1 MDVREVEVRREAGLL
16 AGGEGILDGRG
27 GSQVVER
34 VAERLLLSLQA
45 DGGVFELQQGLL
57 LCRGAL
63 ERAADP
69 EGEWGWKQGLAEIL
83 RDVFVWL
90 ATDAVGEADDV
101 LHVSLDFGG
110 QDFDVLR
117 LFGWAILQPFH
128 LGNQVGL
135 RAHHVDDAE
144 SLLAFAD
151 HEEAVVDQTLVL
163 DDLPHASHC
172 CHSYTL
178 VRKHHPESQV
188 GLQERVHHDP
198 VPELENLQRENRT
211 WT

>member
-83 RDVFVWL
+83 RDVFV
-90 ATDAVGEADDV
+90 
-101 LHVSLDFGG
+101 
-110 QDFDVLR
+110 DVLR